1 MRGLPAQPVRLQAL
15 PRVRRRRHRSER
27 ERLFAQISFSWG
39 LTDISGVSTKTLQ
52 HIDYTRVFPGI
63 EARMYADAWALPGQA
78 LCRKEGTR
86 FLTDYKYPT
95 TLVFCAGCA
104 AFAPAACASAP
115 TDPVAPR
122 RRPNAVMNDNLPPNS
137 SMRRTFSLEAHNS
150 RQFFEA
156 GAAWA
161 VYAALQAAAQSG
173 CDVVLLP
180 FVSGGLY
187 AGPWKGKPDL
197 RASFVRN
204 IDTMLRDGRMPDGKT
219 VPPLGSKFRKIALV
233 LLR

>member
-1 MRGLPAQPVRLQAL
+1 
-15 PRVRRRRHRSER
+15 
-27 ERLFAQISFSWG
+27 
-39 LTDISGVSTKTLQ
+39 
-52 HIDYTRVFPGI
+52 
-63 EARMYADAWALPGQA
+63 
-78 LCRKEGTR
+78 
-86 FLTDYKYPT
+86 
-95 TLVFCAGCA
+95 
-104 AFAPAACASAP
+104 
-115 TDPVAPR
+115 
-122 RRPNAVMNDNLPPNS
+122 
-137 SMRRTFSLEAHNS
+137 MRRTFSLEAHNS

-187 AGPWKGKPDL
+187 AGPWQGQPDL

-204 IDTMLRDGRMPDGKT
+204 IDTMLRDGKMPDGKT